1 MAGFGTELPFCKP
14 SLLYCLFNWN
24 FMNDT
29 QFIRDYTPYFNETWE
44 IVDQDWTQ
52 HLSNIF

>member
-1 MAGFGTELPFCKP
+1 
-14 SLLYCLFNWN
+14 
-24 FMNDT
+24 MNDT
-29 QFIRDYTPYFNETWE
+29 QFIGDYTPYFNETWE